1 MAAHA
6 SACATPRTAWPPP
19 RRSLNYSTDKSGLFV
34 AVAFRIAHQ
43 CFRNASRIRANRLLE
58 PVEKL
63 SIFLE
68 EGLCVLAPLA
78 DPLRIIA
85 EPGTRFLHE
94 PGLHAQVQDS
104 AALGDAFAIHDV
116 ALPLLDH
123 APQPAASGNRVSV
136 RPTPAPPPPPKTP

>member
-58 PVEKL
+58 PVETFP
-63 SIFLE
+63 IFLE
-68 EGLCVLAPLA
+68 EGLCVRAPQA
-78 DPLRIIA
+78 DQLRIIA
-85 EPGTRFLHE
+85 EPGARPEERREGKEVSARGDLGGRRIVKQKIYAYDVIDTR
-94 PGLHAQVQDS
+94 
-104 AALGDAFAIHDV
+104 
-116 ALPLLDH
+116 
-123 APQPAASGNRVSV
+123 N
-136 RPTPAPPPPPKTP
+136 